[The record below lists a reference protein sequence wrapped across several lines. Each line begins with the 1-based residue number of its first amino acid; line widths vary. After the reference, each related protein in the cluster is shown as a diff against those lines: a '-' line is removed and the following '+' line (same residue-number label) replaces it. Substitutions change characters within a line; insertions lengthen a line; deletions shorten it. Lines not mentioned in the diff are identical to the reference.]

1 MTSKEELKG
10 HTYIQIG
17 KYKLGK
23 PEYRQILIWAAELD
37 KEPEYI
43 IKVLEESKLIVSGS
57 LRASFEV
64 KNESFEILIID
75 HDLLPIKS
83 FNWIPELRK
92 H

>member
-92 H
+92 R